1 MTACKMEVGIDQ
13 KYPHLTHAQSGNG
26 YGKKILQIVV
36 TTKLYKDLHNVVP
49 TAIHYQS

>member
-1 MTACKMEVGIDQ
+1 MEVGIDQ

-26 YGKKILQIVV
+26 YGKKIILQIVV